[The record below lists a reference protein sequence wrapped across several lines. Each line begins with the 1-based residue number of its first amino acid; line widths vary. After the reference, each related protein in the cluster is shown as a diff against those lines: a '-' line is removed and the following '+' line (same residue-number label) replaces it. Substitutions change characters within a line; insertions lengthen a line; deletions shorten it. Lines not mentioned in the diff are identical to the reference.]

1 MFLDLAHTKIP
12 IYIETRKL
20 VIECYKAIKNF
31 PSEEKYALVQ
41 QIKRA
46 VISVHLNVAEGA
58 SKSSAAE
65 RKRYYEIA
73 RRLLVVVDA
82 AYDVA
87 EDQSYCKKEN
97 LQSLGESIK
106 ICFHQLSLIINSL
119 K

>member
-12 IYIETRKL
+12 VYSETRKF
-20 VIECYKAIKNF
+20 VMECYKAIKYF
-31 PSEEKYALVQ
+31 PTEEKYALAQ

-46 VISVHLNVAEGA
+46 ALSVHLNVAEGA
-58 SKSSAAE
+58 SKSSPTE

-73 RRLLVVVDA
+73 RSSLVEVDA
-82 AYDVA
+82 AFDVA

-97 LQSLGESIK
+97 LQSLGDSIN